1 MSRPPIERPLTATE
15 RQQRRRLR
23 LKGNLDI
30 RESTLPKVT
39 RAEAA
44 TNAGL
49 SEHQRKSVEGPE
61 AKRSRRRSPR
71 GVLSDISNDEA
82 APATARVAA
91 ARALLAQPKPPR
103 RKAVE
108 DDAIT
113 RRALQIAAE
122 RNRSIN

>member
-1 MSRPPIERPLTATE
+1 MARPPKERPLTATE

-23 LKGNLDI
+23 LRNLD
-30 RESTLPKVT
+30 
-39 RAEAA
+39 
-44 TNAGL
+44 
-49 SEHQRKSVEGPE
+49 EGVQADDASSIGAE

-103 RKAVE
+103 QRKAVE
-108 DDAIT
+108 EDDPIT

>member
-1 MSRPPIERPLTATE
+1 MGRPTIERPLTATE

-23 LKGNLDI
+23 LKSNLD
-30 RESTLPKVT
+30 E
-39 RAEAA
+39 EASSIGA
-44 TNAGL
+44 
-49 SEHQRKSVEGPE
+49 E

-103 RKAVE
+103 RRKAVE
-108 DDAIT
+108 DDPIT